1 MACTFDMTLDEIGTE
16 MNAICAEVKQIEA
29 GGKTLTKDELAD
41 VKNRAELVVE
51 SLQYNHG
58 VVTFLFDPEVPA
70 TTTAMFYEL
79 EAFVNPDFTPL
90 KRVKEQTH
98 TLAG

>member
-41 VKNRAELVVE
+41 VKEQGRVE
-51 SLQYNHG
+51 G
-58 VVTFLFDPEVPA
+58 
-70 TTTAMFYEL
+70 
-79 EAFVNPDFTPL
+79 
-90 KRVKEQTH
+90 R
-98 TLAG
+98 